1 MLPRYLLQS
10 KYLAI
15 HSLPSQLYTAH
26 SIEDAAPVEGHEDEG
41 VDGDEDGDDD
51 EVLHA
56 GAPQRPERPHGGER
70 VVGRG
75 EGDAEQD
82 EQQVRHLNMQDNIC
96 TTINI

>member
-1 MLPRYLLQS
+1 M
-10 KYLAI
+10 
-15 HSLPSQLYTAH
+15 
-26 SIEDAAPVEGHEDEG
+26 EEAAPVEGHEDEG
-41 VDGDEDGDDD
+41 GDGDEDGDDD